1 MADSK
6 RVKAGR
12 QSSFTKFMRKKVP
25 NFSFKKHFQAKAWE
39 LIERM
44 REKAETDAL
53 EGMSRERAEDRTL
66 RREASKI
73 AIQKYSFAQSHDDRI
88 FINAME
94 ELRDEFAKETGM
106 DRNSAAIKSLKL
118 EGTKFV
124 ISEEAFNA
132 IYLEARTHV
141 GIWVKMKPL
150 KDFVAA
156 NNADL
161 SEKEIER
168 KAFAIQRKWH
178 DEGFRTKWEE
188 KRDNKGNIS
197 YVNKYNPKIK
207 RTDRPNFI

>member
-1 MADSK
+1 MTDSK
-6 RVKAGR
+6 KVKAGR
-12 QSSFTKFMRKKVP
+12 QSSYTKFMRKKVP
-25 NFSFKKHFQAKAWE
+25 GFSFKKHFQAKAWE
-39 LIERM
+39 LIEKM
-44 REKAETDAL
+44 REKAEAEAV
-53 EGMSRERAEDRTL
+53 EGMPRDTAQERRA
-66 RREASKI
+66 RREKMKI
-73 AIQKYSFAQSHDDRI
+73 AIEKYSFAQSKDSRI
-88 FINAME
+88 LMNAME
-94 ELRDEFAKETGM
+94 ELRDKLAEETGM
-106 DRNSAAIKSLKL
+106 DRNSAAIKSLKM

-132 IYLEARTHV
+132 IYLEARTPV

-178 DEGFRTKWEE
+178 DEGFKTKWEE
-188 KRDNKGNIS
+188 KRDSKGNKS

>member
-1 MADSK
+1 MTDSK

-25 NFSFKKHFQAKAWE
+25 DFSFKKHFQAKAWE
-39 LIERM
+39 LIEKM
-44 REKAETDAL
+44 REKAEAEAV
-53 EGMSRERAEDRTL
+53 EGMSRDTAQDR
-66 RREASKI
+66 RRYSEAF
-73 AIQKYSFAQSHDDRI
+73 AVGRQKFTFAQSKSSKI
-88 FINAME
+88 FLNAME
-94 ELRDEFAKETGM
+94 ELRDKFAEETGM
-106 DRNSAAIKSLKL
+106 DRNSAAIKSLKM

-132 IYLEARTHV
+132 IYLEARTPV

-178 DEGFRTKWEE
+178 DEGFKTKWEE
-188 KRDNKGNIS
+188 RRDNKGNTTYI
-197 YVNKYNPKIK
+197 NKYNPKIK

>member
-1 MADSK
+1 MTDSK
-6 RVKAGR
+6 KVKAGR
-12 QSSFTKFMRKKVP
+12 QSSYTKFMRKKVP
-25 NFSFKKHFQAKAWE
+25 GFSFKKHFQAKAWE
-39 LIERM
+39 LIEKM
-44 REKAETDAL
+44 REKAEAEAV
-53 EGMSRERAEDRTL
+53 EGMPRDTAQDR
-66 RREASKI
+66 RRYSEAFAVGRQKFTFAQPKDSKI
-73 AIQKYSFAQSHDDRI
+73 LL
-88 FINAME
+88 NAME
-94 ELRDEFAKETGM
+94 ELRDKLAEETGM

-132 IYLEARTHV
+132 IYLEARTPV

-178 DEGFRTKWEE
+178 DEGFKTKWEE
-188 KRDNKGNIS
+188 KRDSKGNKS